1 MKCRD
6 MNPGN
11 YLSRFINVIVPE
23 TLNEVP
29 GYESRQSAMRVAI
42 LSQSATLNEV
52 PGYESR
58 QFAHYREYGHPD
70 FTPQ

>member
-6 MNPGN
+6 TNPGN
-11 YLSRFINVIVPE
+11 YAATENTRRIS

-29 GYESRQSAMRVAI
+29 GYESRQCNMACKAFN
-42 LSQSATLNEV
+42 QKFALNEV

-58 QFAHYREYGHPD
+58 QFHSGSMSWQALN
-70 FTPQ
+70 PQ